1 MTNTIENEYTSDWFS
16 PPGEIIDYI
25 MRERGIPLR
34 IFANRMEM
42 SRKEAFRLLA
52 SETEITDS
60 IACKLE
66 NAFGLPNAHFWILS
80 EELYRESLAN
90 QNNVMQNLGNN
101 SSIVLSETDT
111 TVQ

>member
-1 MTNTIENEYTSDWFS
+1 MTNTIENT
-16 PPGEIIDYI
+16 PPGETISDILK
-25 MRERGIPLR
+25 ERGIPLR

-80 EELYRESLAN
+80 EELYRESLARKA
-90 QNNVMQNLGNN
+90 
-101 SSIVLSETDT
+101 
-111 TVQ
+111 